1 MRQTEIL
8 FNAKPQSRKEKARAL
23 AVAALG
29 AAAMFTLLL
38 GSAAAQ
44 DDAPVLHPGER
55 AAGVIDSSTGDNW
68 RVTVCAGDMVTL
80 TLTSPDFTPY
90 LEATDDSDELI
101 ASSVAEDDLGAVAT
115 ISVTETTSYTLLAGP
130 DRRSARGDYT
140 LAMTAAQLDTDL
152 IDLLDADGAVAA
164 GDVVTGAV
172 TRQAGESWIFYAC
185 AGDPVTITVTSD
197 AAFAPYLE
205 MLGADGEAVLA
216 EAEGNADGGATIA
229 GFTPDVT
236 GPLLLVVTGV
246 TSRDRGEYT
255 LHVTTSSAGEP
266 AAPPAPTSTPT
277 RRAAATPT
285 IAALSCTVQTNG
297 LNMRSGPGIAYDPPL
312 RALNAGTP
320 LRVLARNVAADWLQ
334 VEVQPAGTP
343 GWVATRFVNCIG
355 DVQTLPVGQTPPTPQ
370 PTATSNRPTPTPT
383 ATPPTVVVVPP
394 TATPTPPALVVIP
407 GGGPTG
413 DGWNVQ
419 ITTGAGLA
427 TSEDGVAVFRR
438 GMYVRLDI
446 YSTTDNRR
454 VEQVRFSIF
463 DNDTSE
469 DVHGQTEASAGYC
482 SFGGGEPCNTL
493 RLDRDARWPST
504 GIPVRNHSYS
514 VDMEVTLDDGTTN
527 YWNAQIRVD
536 SPDLVETGGG
546 QQQLYAAITETGP
559 GSNGDF
565 IEGALAFRVD
575 AHDPTVGTGGGD
587 GIDFVLMWVY
597 GPDGREVRFRREGT
611 SGYCIFQNGEPTCNA
626 WVFAEHDNRWPEGE
640 PFQPGPHRLYAEVHA
655 DDGRVEVLE
664 RVIELR

>member
-1 MRQTEIL
+1 MRQTVNL
-8 FNAKPQSRKEKARAL
+8 FNAKTQRRKEKTRAL
-23 AVAALG
+23 AVAALV
-29 AAAMFTLLL
+29 AAALLALLL

-44 DDAPVLHPGER
+44 DDAPPLHPGAR
-55 AAGVIDSSTGDNW
+55 AVGVIDSSTGDTW
-68 RVTVCAGDMVTL
+68 RVTVCAGDVVTVTL
-80 TLTSPDFTPY
+80 ASADFTPY
-90 LEATDDSDELI
+90 LEATDAGDELV
-101 ASSVAEDDLGAVAT
+101 ASSVAEDDLGAVA
-115 ISVTETTSYTLLAGP
+115 VLAATETTSYTLLAGP
-130 DRRSARGDYT
+130 DRRSARGVYE
-140 LAMTAAQLDTDL
+140 LQMTTASIGDDL
-152 IDLLDADGAVAA
+152 IDLLDADGVVAA
-164 GDVVTGAV
+164 GEVVTGAV
-172 TRQAGESWIFYAC
+172 TRQAGESWLFYAC

-205 MLGADGEAVLA
+205 VLGADGEAVLA
-216 EAEGNADGGATIA
+216 EAEGDADAGAMLA
-229 GFTPDVT
+229 GFTPETT
-236 GPLLLVVTGV
+236 GPLLLVITGV

-255 LHVTTSSAGEP
+255 LHVTTASAGEP
-266 AAPPAPTSTPT
+266 SAPPAPTSTPT

-285 IAALSCTVQTNG
+285 VAALSCTVQTNG

-320 LRVLARNVAADWLQ
+320 LRALARNTATDWLQ

-343 GWVATRFVNCIG
+343 GWVAARFVNCIG
-355 DVQTLPVGQTPPTPQ
+355 DVQTLPVGQAPPTLQ

-383 ATPPTVVVVPP
+383 APTPTATTPAVVVVPP
-394 TATPTPPALVVIP
+394 TPTPTPPALVVIP

-446 YSTTDNRR
+446 YSTPDNRR

-469 DVHGQTEASAGYC
+469 DVHSQTEASAGYC

-514 VDMEVTLDDGTTN
+514 VDMK
-527 YWNAQIRVD
+527 
-536 SPDLVETGGG
+536 
-546 QQQLYAAITETGP
+546 
-559 GSNGDF
+559 
-565 IEGALAFRVD
+565 
-575 AHDPTVGTGGGD
+575 
-587 GIDFVLMWVY
+587 
-597 GPDGREVRFRREGT
+597 
-611 SGYCIFQNGEPTCNA
+611 
-626 WVFAEHDNRWPEGE
+626 
-640 PFQPGPHRLYAEVHA
+640 
-655 DDGRVEVLE
+655 
-664 RVIELR
+664 